1 MLTHKSG
8 KRYLVS
14 PAEEFI
20 KYFIRKKSHVSF
32 FYAAEELRFE
42 IVSDD
47 DVAKRTVTM
56 SILGTLISE
65 GYKTVKARITVT
77 PREEDITKSCLE
89 YTFEFDK
96 IKNHVRKTEIVESLL
111 TYINISDT
119 NNNRSDD
126 NFKYNSFDAGY
137 PAEEYFKRKVK
148 AFKED
153 DDDVTV
159 GDVNRKNKRFTV
171 SFISAPFLSDSY
183 EDGSIFQSMEVTRH
197 GHSGSQSGF
206 GFIHSGFSFSGLSK
220 STPFGLYK
228 SSVRDRFGF
237 YRVRIGVSKSSKNR
251 YNPLYFRVRV
261 PIGSSV

>member
-96 IKNHVRKTEIVESLL
+96 IKNHIRKTEIVESLL
-111 TYINISDT
+111 TYIDISDT

-159 GDVNRKNKRFTV
+159 GGVNRKNKRFTV

-183 EDGSIFQSMEVTRH
+183 EDGSIFQSMEVTITITPKKDDNSR
-197 GHSGSQSGF
+197 SRVKWTIKVEKF
-206 GFIHSGFSFSGLSK
+206 DYSK
-220 STPFGLYK
+220 EQADFFLIAADHIRET
-228 SSVRDRFGF
+228 
-237 YRVRIGVSKSSKNR
+237 IMAA
-251 YNPLYFRVRV
+251 
-261 PIGSSV
+261 

>member
-1 MLTHKSG
+1 MN
-8 KRYLVS
+8 V
-14 PAEEFI
+14 
-20 KYFIRKKSHVSF
+20 
-32 FYAAEELRFE
+32 EELRFE

-47 DVAKRTVTM
+47 DVAKRTVTI

-96 IKNHVRKTEIVESLL
+96 IKNHIRKTEIVESLL
-111 TYINISDT
+111 TYIDISDT

-153 DDDVTV
+153 D
-159 GDVNRKNKRFTV
+159 GK
-171 SFISAPFLSDSY
+171 L
-183 EDGSIFQSMEVTRH
+183 
-197 GHSGSQSGF
+197 
-206 GFIHSGFSFSGLSK
+206 
-220 STPFGLYK
+220 
-228 SSVRDRFGF
+228 F
-237 YRVRIGVSKSSKNR
+237 Y
-251 YNPLYFRVRV
+251 
-261 PIGSSV
+261 